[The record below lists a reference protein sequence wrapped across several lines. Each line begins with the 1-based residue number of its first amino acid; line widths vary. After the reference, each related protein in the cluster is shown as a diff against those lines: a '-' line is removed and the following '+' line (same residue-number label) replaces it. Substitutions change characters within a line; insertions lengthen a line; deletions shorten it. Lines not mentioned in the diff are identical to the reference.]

1 VAEAT
6 DAPGAAPK
14 LHGTFTLTRLGGAG
28 VALEDLGSDDE
39 PDHVVLGIGD
49 SATNLTLDGTL
60 DEVRWLIA
68 EAGAQLA
75 NLREAQAPGSYGPRT
90 EELHE
95 HYQRIVAAAAIRPA
109 IDLTGGGQVVLSW
122 LARGD
127 DTVCEGVVELINAAR
142 ATVEASTDSGDG
154 DAGAGE
160 AREAGSSTDGRRARG
175 DEVARDRL

>member
-1 VAEAT
+1 MAET
-6 DAPGAAPK
+6 IDAPGAAPK

-28 VALEDLGSDDE
+28 VVLEDLGSDDDPE
-39 PDHVVLGIGD
+39 HVVLGIGD
-49 SATNLTLDGTL
+49 SATNLALDGTL

-75 NLREAQAPGSYGPRT
+75 RLREAQAPGSDGPST

-109 IDLTGGGQVVLSW
+109 TDLTGGGQVVLSW

-127 DTVCEGVVELINAAR
+127 DTVCDGVVELINAVR
-142 ATVEASTDSGDG
+142 ATVEPSAESGDG
-154 DAGAGE
+154 GACAGGV
-160 AREAGSSTDGRRARG
+160 REAGSPTGGCRARA
-175 DEVARDRL
+175 DEVAR